1 MRGVQMRFLGNKT
14 RMLENIQYVI
24 DENNINGEV
33 FCDLFAGSGS
43 VGDYL
48 KDKFKIVSNDYL
60 YSLSIINKAKLS
72 NETMPNFS
80 NFIDNFGKNPFDYFN
95 SKTYTADSQY
105 FITNNYSPNG
115 GRQYFSVENAV
126 KIDGI
131 RIEIETL
138 YKDFI
143 LSAKER
149 EFLLAS
155 LIESVMGVSNTT
167 GTYEA
172 FLKIWDKR
180 ALKQFVL
187 EPIEINNAKP
197 MATNTIYNKDSNELI
212 RTISGDIL
220 YIDPPY
226 TVTDYNAAYHL
237 LESIAKYDYPQ
248 INGITGRRKEIY
260 KKSKYTRKEQALMNF
275 EDLFRQAQF
284 NDIIISYSTQGLV
297 SVDEL
302 CSLAKRFA
310 KNKEVKVYNFP
321 YREYKNIRQSKKGD
335 NLNEVI
341 IYFKK
346 NNSIIRSPLNYT
358 GSKYSIFNEILRVCP
373 KHISTFVDA
382 MGGAFNVGVNIVA
395 QDIIYN
401 EFLPH
406 TYYIIKMLLEKD
418 KDEILR
424 KVNEIIQL
432 YGLQKA
438 EKESYIKLRN
448 HYNQT
453 KDIYELFVLHMYC
466 FQNQMRFNSKME
478 FNTPIGNCS
487 FNESLVERICAFIPK
502 TIDVRLFNKS
512 YAELDLK
519 TLDKDSVFYF
529 DPPYFITSATY
540 NDGKRGFVGWNAEEE
555 TKLLDY
561 IADLDSRGFK
571 FILSNVIY
579 HNDETNHLLA
589 EWIKTHK
596 YNIKNI
602 DNVGSKNSRD
612 EVLITNFDWR
622 ENV

>member
-1 MRGVQMRFLGNKT
+1 MRFLGNKT
-14 RMLENIQYVI
+14 RMLENIHYVI
-24 DENNINGEV
+24 DDNNLKGEV

-48 KDKFKIVSNDYL
+48 KDRFKIVSNDYL
-60 YSLSIINKAKLS
+60 YSLSIINKAKLTNVTS
-72 NETMPNFS
+72 PSFS
-80 NFIDNFGKNPFDYFN
+80 NFIEKFGQNPFDYFN
-95 SKTYTADSQY
+95 SKTYIADSQY

-115 GRQYFSVENAV
+115 GRQYFSVENAI

-143 LSAKER
+143 LSADER
-149 EFLLAS
+149 DFLLAS
-155 LIESVMGVSNTT
+155 LIESAMGVSNTT

-172 FLKIWDKR
+172 FLKNWDKR
-180 ALKQFVL
+180 ALKQFML
-187 EPIEINNAKP
+187 EPIEINPVKP
-197 MATNTIYNKDSNELI
+197 IAANTVYNKDSNELI

-226 TVTDYNAAYHL
+226 TITDYNAAYHL

-248 INGITGRRKEIY
+248 INGITGRRKELHS
-260 KKSKYTRKEQALMNF
+260 KSKYTRKEQALINF

-284 NDIIISYSTQGLV
+284 NDILISYSTQGLV
-297 SVDEL
+297 SIEEL

-310 KNKEVKVYNFP
+310 KNKEVKVYHFP
-321 YREYKNIRQSKKGD
+321 YREYKNIRKSKKGE

-341 IYFKK
+341 LYFKK
-346 NNSIIRSPLNYT
+346 DHRIIRSPLNYT
-358 GSKYSIFNEILRVCP
+358 GSKYAIFNEILRVCP
-373 KHISTFVDA
+373 KHISTFVDI

-395 QDIIYN
+395 QNVIYN
-401 EFLPH
+401 ELLPH
-406 TYYIIKMLLEKD
+406 TYSIIKMLLEENKNVV
-418 KDEILR
+418 LG
-424 KVNEIIQL
+424 KVNEIIHS
-432 YGLQKA
+432 YNLQKA
-438 EKESYIKLRN
+438 DKESYIKLRN

-487 FNESLVERICAFIPK
+487 FNENLVERILSFIPK
-502 TIDVRLFNKS
+502 TTDVRLLNKS
-512 YAELDLK
+512 YAELDLSAV
-519 TLDKDSVFYF
+519 DKDSVFYF
-529 DPPYFITSATY
+529 DPPYFITNATY
-540 NDGKRGFVGWNAEEE
+540 NDGKRGFVGWNADEE

-561 IADLDSRGFK
+561 IADLDSKGFK

-579 HNDETNHLLA
+579 HNDETNYLLA
-589 EWIKTHK
+589 EWIKTHN
-596 YNIKNI
+596 YNVKNI
-602 DNVGSKNSRD
+602 DNVGAKNSRD

-622 ENV
+622 KSL

>member
-1 MRGVQMRFLGNKT
+1 MRFLGNKK

-24 DENNINGEV
+24 DINNINGEV

-43 VGDYL
+43 VGDYF
-48 KDKFKIVSNDYL
+48 KDRFKIISNDYL
-60 YSLSIINKAKLS
+60 YFSSLINKAKLS
-72 NETMPNFS
+72 NNTIPNFS
-80 NFIDNFGKNPFDYFN
+80 NFIEKFGQNPFDYFN
-95 SKTYTADSQY
+95 SKTYIADSQY
-105 FITNNYSPNG
+105 FIANNYSPLG

-138 YKDFI
+138 YKDFV
-143 LSAKER
+143 LSTDER

-172 FLKIWDKR
+172 FLKTWDRR
-180 ALKQFVL
+180 ALKQFIL
-187 EPIEINNAKP
+187 EPIVINNVKP
-197 MATNTIYNKDSNELI
+197 LANNSVYNKDSNELI
-212 RTISGDIL
+212 RAINGDIL

-226 TVTDYNAAYHL
+226 TITDYNAAYHL

-248 INGITGRRKEIY
+248 LNGITGRRKETHG
-260 KKSKYTRKEQALMNF
+260 KSKYTRKEQALINF

-284 NDIIISYSTQGLV
+284 DDILISYSTQGLV
-297 SVDEL
+297 SVEEL
-302 CSLAKRFA
+302 CSLAKHFA
-310 KNKEVKVYNFP
+310 KNKEVKVYHFP
-321 YREYKNIRQSKKGD
+321 YREYKNIRQSKKGE

-346 NNSIIRSPLNYT
+346 DRSIIRSPLNYT

-373 KHISTFVDA
+373 KHISTFVDI

-395 QDIIYN
+395 KNVIYN
-401 EFLPH
+401 ELLPH
-406 TYYIIKMLLEKD
+406 TYNIIKMLLEENKND
-418 KDEILR
+418 ILS
-424 KVNEIIQL
+424 KVNEIIHF
-432 YGLQKA
+432 YNLQKA
-438 EKESYIKLRN
+438 DKESYISLRN

-487 FNESLVERICAFIPK
+487 FNESLVERILSFTPK
-502 TIDVRLFNKS
+502 TTNVRLFNKS
-512 YAELDLK
+512 YAELDLGAV
-519 TLDKDSVFYF
+519 DKDSVFYF
-529 DPPYFITSATY
+529 DPPYFITNATY
-540 NDGKRGFVGWNAEEE
+540 NDGKRGFVGWNADEE

-561 IADLDSRGFK
+561 IADLDSKGFK

-579 HNDETNHLLA
+579 HNDETNYLLA
-589 EWIKTHK
+589 EWIKTHN
-596 YNIKNI
+596 YNVKNI
-602 DNVGSKNSRD
+602 DNVGAKNSRD

-622 ENV
+622 QSL

>member
-1 MRGVQMRFLGNKT
+1 MRFLGNKT
-14 RMLENIQYVI
+14 RMLENIQFVI
-24 DENNINGEV
+24 DDNNINGEV

-43 VGDYL
+43 VGDYF
-48 KDKFKIVSNDYL
+48 KDRFKILSNDYL

-72 NETMPNFS
+72 NAKMPKFAT
-80 NFIDNFGKNPFDYFN
+80 FIEKFGQNPFDYFN
-95 SKTYTADSQY
+95 SKLYTADSQY

-115 GRQYFSVENAV
+115 GRQYFSIENAI

-149 EFLLAS
+149 EYLLAS

-180 ALKQFVL
+180 ALKNFTL
-187 EPIEINNAKP
+187 EPIEINNVTPLAI
-197 MATNTIYNKDSNELI
+197 NTVYNKDSNELI
-212 RTISGDIL
+212 RAVSGDIL

-226 TVTDYNAAYHL
+226 TVTDYNSAYHL

-248 INGITGRRKEIY
+248 ISGITGRRKEVY
-260 KKSKYTRKEQALMNF
+260 KKSKYTRKEQALINF
-275 EDLFRQAQF
+275 EDLFRQAKF
-284 NDIIISYSTQGLV
+284 NDILISYSTQGLV
-297 SVDEL
+297 TVEEL
-302 CSLAKRFA
+302 CALARRFA
-310 KNKEVKVYNFP
+310 KNNEVKVYHFP

-346 NNSIIRSPLNYT
+346 DNNIIRSPLNYT
-358 GSKYSIFNEILRVCP
+358 GSKYSIFNEILNVCP
-373 KHISTFVDA
+373 KHISTFVDI
-382 MGGAFNVGVNIVA
+382 MGGAFNVGVNIIA
-395 QDIIYN
+395 QNVIYN

-406 TYYIIKMLLEKD
+406 TFNIVKMLLEEPKD
-418 KDEILR
+418 DILC
-424 KVNEIIQL
+424 KVKSIIQD
-432 YGLQKA
+432 YGLQKSD
-438 EKESYIKLRN
+438 KESYIKLRN

-487 FNESLVERICAFIPK
+487 FNDSLIERIYTFKPK
-502 TIDVRLFNKS
+502 TTNIKLFNKS
-512 YAELDLK
+512 YAEIDLSS
-519 TLDKDSVFYF
+519 LDKDSVFYF

-540 NDGKRGFVGWNAEEE
+540 NDGKRGFVGWNADEE

-561 IADLDSRGFK
+561 IAELHLKGFK

-589 EWIKTHK
+589 EWVKTH
-596 YNIKNI
+596 NFNVKNI

-622 ENV
+622 ENI

>member
-1 MRGVQMRFLGNKT
+1 MRFLGNKT
-14 RMLENIQYVI
+14 RMLENIQFVI
-24 DENNINGEV
+24 DDNNINGET

-48 KDKFKIVSNDYL
+48 KGKFKIISNDYL
-60 YSLSIINKAKLS
+60 YSLSIINKAKLV
-72 NETMPNFS
+72 NETVPSFTV
-80 NFIDNFGKNPFDYFN
+80 FTEKFGQNPFDYFN
-95 SKTYTADSQY
+95 SKNYIADSQY

-172 FLKIWDKR
+172 FLKTWDKR
-180 ALKQFVL
+180 ALKSFVL
-187 EPIEINNAKP
+187 TPIELNNVKP
-197 MATNTIYNKDSNELI
+197 FANNIVYNKDSNDLI
-212 RTISGDIL
+212 RTISGDVL

-226 TVTDYNAAYHL
+226 TVTDYNAAYHI

-248 INGITGRRKEIY
+248 INGITGRRKELY
-260 KKSKYTRKEQALMNF
+260 KKSKYTRKEQALINF

-284 NDIIISYSTQGLV
+284 NDILISYSTQGLV
-297 SVDEL
+297 SVEEL

-310 KNKEVKVYNFP
+310 KNNDVKVYQFP

-335 NLNEVI
+335 NLNEII

-346 NNSIIRSPLNYT
+346 DNSVIRSPLNYT
-358 GSKYSIFNEILRVCP
+358 GSKYSIFNEILKVCP
-373 KHISTFVDA
+373 KHISDFVDI
-382 MGGAFNVGVNIVA
+382 MGGAFNVGINIVA
-395 QDIIYN
+395 EKVVYN

-406 TYYIIKMLLEKD
+406 TYQIIKMLLNENKD
-418 KDEILR
+418 DIIK
-424 KVNEIIQL
+424 KVKTIIQY

-438 EKESYIKLRN
+438 DKESYIRLRE
-448 HYNQT
+448 HYNQS

-487 FNESLVERICAFIPK
+487 FNDSLVERIYDFKPK
-502 TIDVRLFNKS
+502 TKNVELFNES
-512 YAELDLK
+512 YAAIDLNK
-519 TLDKDSVFYF
+519 MDKNSVFYF

-540 NDGKRGFVGWNAEEE
+540 NDGKRGFIGWNADEE

-561 IADLDSRGFK
+561 IADLDSKGFR

-589 EWIKTHK
+589 EWIKTHN
-596 YNIKNI
+596 YYVKNI

-612 EVLITNFDWR
+612 EVLITNYDWR
-622 ENV
+622 ENA

>member
-1 MRGVQMRFLGNKT
+1 MRFLGNKK

-24 DENNINGEV
+24 DINNINGEV

-43 VGDYL
+43 VGDYF
-48 KDKFKIVSNDYL
+48 KDRFKIISNDYL
-60 YSLSIINKAKLS
+60 YFSSLINKAKLS
-72 NETMPNFS
+72 NNTIPNFS
-80 NFIDNFGKNPFDYFN
+80 NFIEKFGQNPFDYFN
-95 SKTYTADSQY
+95 SKTYIADSQY
-105 FITNNYSPNG
+105 FIANNYSPLG

-138 YKDFI
+138 YKDFV
-143 LSAKER
+143 LSTDER

-155 LIESVMGVSNTT
+155 LIESAMGVSNTT

-172 FLKIWDKR
+172 FLKTWDRR
-180 ALKQFVL
+180 ALKQFIL
-187 EPIEINNAKP
+187 EPIVINNVKP
-197 MATNTIYNKDSNELI
+197 LANNSVYNKDSNELI
-212 RTISGDIL
+212 RAINGDIL

-226 TVTDYNAAYHL
+226 TITDYNAAYHL

-248 INGITGRRKEIY
+248 LNGITGRRKETHG
-260 KKSKYTRKEQALMNF
+260 KSKYTRKEQALINF

-284 NDIIISYSTQGLV
+284 DDILISYSTQGLV
-297 SVDEL
+297 SVEEL
-302 CSLAKRFA
+302 CSLAKHFA
-310 KNKEVKVYNFP
+310 KNKEVKVYHFP
-321 YREYKNIRQSKKGD
+321 YREYKNIRQSKKGE

-346 NNSIIRSPLNYT
+346 DRSIIRSPLNYT

-373 KHISTFVDA
+373 KHISTFVDI

-395 QDIIYN
+395 KTVIYN
-401 EFLPH
+401 ELLPH
-406 TYYIIKMLLEKD
+406 TYNIIKMLLEENKND
-418 KDEILR
+418 ILS
-424 KVNEIIQL
+424 KVNEIIHF
-432 YGLQKA
+432 YNLQKA
-438 EKESYIKLRN
+438 DKESYISLRN

-487 FNESLVERICAFIPK
+487 FNESLVERILSFTPK
-502 TIDVRLFNKS
+502 TTDVRLFNKS
-512 YAELDLK
+512 YAELDLGAV
-519 TLDKDSVFYF
+519 DKDSVFYF
-529 DPPYFITSATY
+529 DPPYFITNATY
-540 NDGKRGFVGWNAEEE
+540 NDGKRGFVGWNADEE

-561 IADLDSRGFK
+561 IADLDSKGFK

-579 HNDETNHLLA
+579 HNDETNYLLA
-589 EWIKTHK
+589 EWIKTHN
-596 YNIKNI
+596 YNVKNI
-602 DNVGSKNSRD
+602 DNVGAKNSRD

-622 ENV
+622 QSL

>member
-1 MRGVQMRFLGNKT
+1 
-14 RMLENIQYVI
+14 MLENIQFVI
-24 DENNINGEV
+24 NDNNINGEV

-48 KDKFKIVSNDYL
+48 KNKFKIISNDYL

-72 NETMPNFS
+72 NAKPPKFTA
-80 NFIDNFGKNPFDYFN
+80 FIEKFGHNPFDYFN

-115 GRQYFSVENAV
+115 GRQYFSVENAI

-180 ALKQFVL
+180 ALKSFIL
-187 EPIEINNAKP
+187 EPIDINNVTPIAN
-197 MATNTIYNKDSNELI
+197 NTVYNKDSNELI
-212 RTISGDIL
+212 RIIRGDIL

-226 TVTDYNAAYHL
+226 TVTDYNSAYHL

-248 INGITGRRKEIY
+248 INGITGRRKEVY
-260 KKSKYTRKEQALMNF
+260 KKSKYTRKEQALINF
-275 EDLFRQAQF
+275 EDLFRQAKF
-284 NDIIISYSTQGLV
+284 NDILISYSTQGLV
-297 SVDEL
+297 SVEEL
-302 CSLAKRFA
+302 CNLAKQFA
-310 KNKEVKVYNFP
+310 KNNEVKVYQFP

-335 NLNEVI
+335 NLNEVV

-346 NNSIIRSPLNYT
+346 DNNVIRSPLNYT
-358 GSKYSIFNEILRVCP
+358 GSKYSIFNEILSVCP
-373 KHISTFVDA
+373 KHISTFIDI
-382 MGGAFNVGVNIVA
+382 MGGAFNVGVNVIA
-395 QDIIYN
+395 QGVIYN

-406 TYYIIKMLLEKD
+406 TYNIIKMLLEENKD
-418 KDEILR
+418 DIIC
-424 KVNEIIQL
+424 KVKSIIQE

-438 EKESYIKLRN
+438 DKESYIKLRN
-448 HYNQT
+448 HYNQS

-487 FNESLVERICAFIPK
+487 FNDSLIERIYAFKPK
-502 TIDVRLFNKS
+502 TTDIKILNKS
-512 YAELDLK
+512 YSEIDLS
-519 TLDKDSVFYF
+519 LFDKDSVFYF

-540 NDGKRGFVGWNAEEE
+540 NDGKRGFVGWNADEE

-561 IADLDSRGFK
+561 VAELHLRGFK

-589 EWIKTHK
+589 EWIRTH
-596 YNIKNI
+596 NFNVKNI

-622 ENV
+622 ENI

>member
-1 MRGVQMRFLGNKT
+1 
-14 RMLENIQYVI
+14 MLENIQYVI
-24 DENNINGEV
+24 DNNDINGGV

-48 KDKFKIVSNDYL
+48 KDRFKIVSNDYL
-60 YSLSIINKAKLS
+60 YSSSIINKAKLS
-72 NETMPNFS
+72 NCTSPGFF
-80 NFIDNFGKNPFDYFN
+80 NFIKKFGQNPFDYFN
-95 SKTYTADSQY
+95 SKTYIADSQY
-105 FITNNYSPNG
+105 FITNNYSPKG
-115 GRQYFSVENAV
+115 GRQYFSVENAI

-155 LIESVMGVSNTT
+155 LIESAMGVSNTT

-172 FLKIWDKR
+172 FLKTWDRR
-180 ALKQFVL
+180 ALKQFIL
-187 EPIEINNAKP
+187 EPIEINNVKP
-197 MATNTIYNKDSNELI
+197 IAINAVYNKDSNELI

-248 INGITGRRKEIY
+248 INGITGRRKESY
-260 KKSKYTRKEQALMNF
+260 RKSKYTRKEQALVNF

-284 NDIIISYSTQGLV
+284 NDILISYSTQGLV
-297 SVDEL
+297 SVEEL

-310 KNKEVKVYNFP
+310 KNKEVKVYYFP
-321 YREYKNIRQSKKGD
+321 YREYKNIRQSKKGE

-346 NNSIIRSPLNYT
+346 DNAIIHSPLNYT

-373 KHISTFVDA
+373 KHISTFVDI
-382 MGGAFNVGVNIVA
+382 MGGAFNVGANIVA
-395 QDIIYN
+395 KKVIYN
-401 EFLPH
+401 ELLPH
-406 TYYIIKMLLEKD
+406 TYNIIKMLLEENKED
-418 KDEILR
+418 VLG
-424 KVNEIIQL
+424 KVNELVQYYDL
-432 YGLQKA
+432 RKA
-438 EKESYIKLRN
+438 DKESYIRLRN

-453 KDIYELFVLHMYC
+453 KNIYELFVLHMYC
-466 FQNQMRFNSKME
+466 FQNQTRFNSKME

-487 FNESLVERICAFIPK
+487 FNESLVERIRSFIPK
-502 TIDVRLFNKS
+502 TSEVMFFNKS
-512 YAELDLK
+512 YAEFDLDLV
-519 TLDKDSVFYF
+519 DKDSVFYF

-555 TKLLDY
+555 AKLLDY
-561 IADLDSRGFK
+561 IADLDSKGFK
-571 FILSNVIY
+571 SILSNVIY
-579 HNDETNHLLA
+579 HNDETNYLLA

-596 YNIKNI
+596 YNVKNI

-612 EVLITNFDWR
+612 EVLITNFDWM
-622 ENV
+622 ESL

>member
-1 MRGVQMRFLGNKT
+1 MRFLGNKT

-43 VGDYL
+43 VGDYF
-48 KDKFKIVSNDYL
+48 KNRFKIISNDYL
-60 YSLSIINKAKLS
+60 YSSSLINKAKLS
-72 NETMPNFS
+72 NSTIPNFS
-80 NFIDNFGKNPFDYFN
+80 NFIEKFGQNPFDYFN
-95 SKTYTADSQY
+95 SKTYIADSQY
-105 FITNNYSPNG
+105 FITNNYSPTG

-138 YKDFI
+138 YKDFV
-143 LSAKER
+143 LSVNER

-155 LIESVMGVSNTT
+155 LIESAMGVSNTT

-172 FLKIWDKR
+172 FLKTWDRR
-180 ALKQFVL
+180 ALKQFIL
-187 EPIEINNAKP
+187 EPIVINNVKP
-197 MATNTIYNKDSNELI
+197 LAINTVYNKDSNELI
-212 RTISGDIL
+212 RAISGDIL

-226 TVTDYNAAYHL
+226 TITDYNAAYHL

-248 INGITGRRKEIY
+248 INGITGRRKEIHG
-260 KKSKYTRKEQALMNF
+260 KSKYTRKEQALINF

-284 NDIIISYSTQGLV
+284 NDILISYSTQGLV
-297 SVDEL
+297 SVEEL

-310 KNKEVKVYNFP
+310 KNKEVKVYHFP
-321 YREYKNIRQSKKGD
+321 YREYKNIRQSKKGE

-341 IYFKK
+341 LYFKK
-346 NNSIIRSPLNYT
+346 DRSIIRSPLNYT

-373 KHISTFVDA
+373 KHISTFVDI

-395 QDIIYN
+395 QNVIYN
-401 EFLPH
+401 ELLPH
-406 TYYIIKMLLEKD
+406 TYNIIKMLLEENKND
-418 KDEILR
+418 VLL
-424 KVNEIIQL
+424 KVNKIIHF
-432 YGLQKA
+432 YNLQKA
-438 EKESYIKLRN
+438 DKESYIRLRN

-453 KDIYELFVLHMYC
+453 KDIFELFVLHMYC

-487 FNESLVERICAFIPK
+487 FNESLVERILSFTPK
-502 TIDVRLFNKS
+502 TTNVRLFNKS
-512 YAELDLK
+512 YAEVDLGAV
-519 TLDKDSVFYF
+519 DKDSVFYF
-529 DPPYFITSATY
+529 DPPYFITNATY
-540 NDGKRGFVGWNAEEE
+540 NDGKRGFVGWNADEE

-561 IADLDSRGFK
+561 IADLDSKGFK

-579 HNDETNHLLA
+579 HNDETNYLLA
-589 EWIKTHK
+589 EWIKTHN
-596 YNIKNI
+596 YNVKNI
-602 DNVGSKNSRD
+602 DNVGAKNSRD

-622 ENV
+622 KSL

>member
-1 MRGVQMRFLGNKT
+1 MRFLGNKK

-24 DENNINGEV
+24 DINNINGEV

-43 VGDYL
+43 VGDYF
-48 KDKFKIVSNDYL
+48 KDRFKIISNDYL
-60 YSLSIINKAKLS
+60 YFSSLINKAKLS
-72 NETMPNFS
+72 NNTIPNFS
-80 NFIDNFGKNPFDYFN
+80 NFIEKFGQNPFDYFN
-95 SKTYTADSQY
+95 SKTYIADSQY
-105 FITNNYSPNG
+105 FIANKYSPLG

-138 YKDFI
+138 YKDFV
-143 LSAKER
+143 LSTDER

-172 FLKIWDKR
+172 FLKTWDRR
-180 ALKQFVL
+180 ALKQFIL
-187 EPIEINNAKP
+187 EPIVINNVKP
-197 MATNTIYNKDSNELI
+197 LANNSVYNKDSNELI
-212 RTISGDIL
+212 RAINGDIL

-226 TVTDYNAAYHL
+226 TITDYNAAYHL

-248 INGITGRRKEIY
+248 LNGITGRRKETHG
-260 KKSKYTRKEQALMNF
+260 KSKYTRKEQALINF

-284 NDIIISYSTQGLV
+284 DDILISYSTQGLV
-297 SVDEL
+297 SVEEL
-302 CSLAKRFA
+302 CSLAKHFA
-310 KNKEVKVYNFP
+310 KNKEVKVYHFP
-321 YREYKNIRQSKKGD
+321 YREYKNIRQSKKGE

-346 NNSIIRSPLNYT
+346 DRNIIRSPLNYT

-373 KHISTFVDA
+373 KHISTFVDI

-395 QDIIYN
+395 KNVIYN
-401 EFLPH
+401 ELLPH
-406 TYYIIKMLLEKD
+406 TYNIIKMLLEENKND
-418 KDEILR
+418 ILS
-424 KVNEIIQL
+424 KVNEIIHF
-432 YGLQKA
+432 YNLQKA
-438 EKESYIKLRN
+438 DKESYISLRN

-478 FNTPIGNCS
+478 FNTPVGNCS
-487 FNESLVERICAFIPK
+487 FNESLVERILSFTPK
-502 TIDVRLFNKS
+502 TTDVRLFNKS
-512 YAELDLK
+512 YAELDLGAV
-519 TLDKDSVFYF
+519 DKDSVFYF
-529 DPPYFITSATY
+529 DPPYFITNATY
-540 NDGKRGFVGWNAEEE
+540 NDGKRGFVGWNADEE

-561 IADLDSRGFK
+561 IADLDSKGFK

-579 HNDETNHLLA
+579 HNDETNYLLA
-589 EWIKTHK
+589 EWIKT
-596 YNIKNI
+596 YNYNVKNI
-602 DNVGSKNSRD
+602 DNVGAKNSRD

-622 ENV
+622 QSL

>member
-1 MRGVQMRFLGNKT
+1 MRFLGNKT

-43 VGDYL
+43 VGDYF
-48 KDKFKIVSNDYL
+48 KNRFKIISNDYL
-60 YSLSIINKAKLS
+60 YSSSLINKAKLS
-72 NETMPNFS
+72 NSTMPNFS
-80 NFIDNFGKNPFDYFN
+80 NFIEKFGQNPFDYFN
-95 SKTYTADSQY
+95 SKTYIADSQY
-105 FITNNYSPNG
+105 FITNNYSPTG

-138 YKDFI
+138 YKDFV
-143 LSAKER
+143 LSVNER

-172 FLKIWDKR
+172 FLKTWDRR
-180 ALKQFVL
+180 ALKQFIL
-187 EPIEINNAKP
+187 EPIVINNVKP
-197 MATNTIYNKDSNELI
+197 LAINTVYNKDSNELI
-212 RTISGDIL
+212 RAISGDIL

-226 TVTDYNAAYHL
+226 TITDYNAAYHL

-248 INGITGRRKEIY
+248 INGITGRRKEIHG
-260 KKSKYTRKEQALMNF
+260 KSKYTRKEQALINF

-284 NDIIISYSTQGLV
+284 NDILISYSTQGLV
-297 SVDEL
+297 SVEEL

-310 KNKEVKVYNFP
+310 KNKEVKVYHFP
-321 YREYKNIRQSKKGD
+321 YREYKNIRQSKKGE

-341 IYFKK
+341 LYFKK
-346 NNSIIRSPLNYT
+346 DRSIIRSPLNYT

-373 KHISTFVDA
+373 KHISTFVDI
-382 MGGAFNVGVNIVA
+382 MGGAFNVGVNIIA
-395 QDIIYN
+395 QNVIYN
-401 EFLPH
+401 ELLPH
-406 TYYIIKMLLEKD
+406 TYNIIKMLLEENKND
-418 KDEILR
+418 VLL
-424 KVNEIIQL
+424 KVNKIIHF
-432 YGLQKA
+432 YNLQKA
-438 EKESYIKLRN
+438 DKESYIRLRN

-487 FNESLVERICAFIPK
+487 FNESLVERILSFTPK
-502 TIDVRLFNKS
+502 TTNVRLFNKS
-512 YAELDLK
+512 YAEVDLGAV
-519 TLDKDSVFYF
+519 DKDSVFYF
-529 DPPYFITSATY
+529 DPPYFITNATY
-540 NDGKRGFVGWNAEEE
+540 NDGKRGFVGWNADEE

-561 IADLDSRGFK
+561 IADLDSKGFK

-579 HNDETNHLLA
+579 HNDETNYLLA
-589 EWIKTHK
+589 EWIKTHN
-596 YNIKNI
+596 YNVKNI
-602 DNVGSKNSRD
+602 DNVGAKNSRD

-622 ENV
+622 KSL

>member
-1 MRGVQMRFLGNKT
+1 MRFLGNKK

-24 DENNINGEV
+24 DINNINGEV

-43 VGDYL
+43 VGDYF
-48 KDKFKIVSNDYL
+48 KDRFKIISNDYL
-60 YSLSIINKAKLS
+60 YFSSLINKAKLS
-72 NETMPNFS
+72 NNTIPNFS
-80 NFIDNFGKNPFDYFN
+80 NFIEKFGQNPFDYFN
-95 SKTYTADSQY
+95 SKTYIADSQY
-105 FITNNYSPNG
+105 FIANNYSPLG

-138 YKDFI
+138 YKDFV
-143 LSAKER
+143 LSTDER

-155 LIESVMGVSNTT
+155 LIESAMGVSNTT

-172 FLKIWDKR
+172 FLKTWDRR
-180 ALKQFVL
+180 ALKQFIL
-187 EPIEINNAKP
+187 EPIVINNVKP
-197 MATNTIYNKDSNELI
+197 LANNSVYNKDSNELI
-212 RTISGDIL
+212 RAINGDIL

-226 TVTDYNAAYHL
+226 TITDYNAAYHL

-248 INGITGRRKEIY
+248 LNGITGRRKETHG
-260 KKSKYTRKEQALMNF
+260 KSKYTRKEQALINF

-284 NDIIISYSTQGLV
+284 DDILISYSTQGLV
-297 SVDEL
+297 SVEEL
-302 CSLAKRFA
+302 CSLAKHFA
-310 KNKEVKVYNFP
+310 KNKEVKVYHFP
-321 YREYKNIRQSKKGD
+321 YREYKNIRQSKKGE

-346 NNSIIRSPLNYT
+346 DRSIIRSPLNYT

-373 KHISTFVDA
+373 KHISTFVDI

-395 QDIIYN
+395 KNVIYN
-401 EFLPH
+401 ELLPH
-406 TYYIIKMLLEKD
+406 TYNIIKMLLEENKND
-418 KDEILR
+418 ILSN
-424 KVNEIIQL
+424 VNEIIHF
-432 YGLQKA
+432 YNLQKA
-438 EKESYIKLRN
+438 DKESYISLRN

-487 FNESLVERICAFIPK
+487 FNESLVERILSFTPK
-502 TIDVRLFNKS
+502 TTDVRLFNKS
-512 YAELDLK
+512 YAELDLGAV
-519 TLDKDSVFYF
+519 DKDSVFYF
-529 DPPYFITSATY
+529 DPPYFITNATY
-540 NDGKRGFVGWNAEEE
+540 NDGKRGFVGWNADEE

-561 IADLDSRGFK
+561 IADLDSMGFK

-579 HNDETNHLLA
+579 HNDETNYLLV
-589 EWIKTHK
+589 EWIKTHN
-596 YNIKNI
+596 YNVKNI
-602 DNVGSKNSRD
+602 DNVGAKNSRD

-622 ENV
+622 QSL